1 MKNLNHGLVAA
12 ILNDYF
18 NIAVRN
24 ECFCAPPYVE
34 KMLEL
39 THHIQI
45 NEARAKQ
52 ITDWHTEPWMGI
64 VRVSFGLYNTK
75 DDVDHFIYALKKI
88 VSKKDEYEKYYII
101 NDHGDYEHLT
111 FQFSCKDY
119 FNLSQLV
126 LDELDS

>member
-1 MKNLNHGLVAA
+1 
-12 ILNDYF
+12 
-18 NIAVRN
+18 
-24 ECFCAPPYVE
+24 
-34 KMLEL
+34 MLEL

-52 ITDWHTEPWMGI
+52 ITDWHTEPWMGM

-75 DDVDHFIYALKKI
+75 DDVDHFIYALKEI
-88 VSKKDEYEKYYII
+88 ITKKDEYEKYYII

-119 FNLSQLV
+119 FNLSQFV

>member
-1 MKNLNHGLVAA
+1 
-12 ILNDYF
+12 
-18 NIAVRN
+18 
-24 ECFCAPPYVE
+24 
-34 KMLEL
+34 MLEL

-52 ITDWHTEPWMGI
+52 ITDWHTEPWMGM

-75 DDVDHFIYALKKI
+75 DDVDHFIYALKQI
-88 VSKKDEYEKYYII
+88 ISNQDEYEKYYII

-119 FNLSQLV
+119 FNLSQIV